1 MTAISPFRR
10 LLVATGL
17 SSFGDGVRWIA
28 MPLMATQLTDDPRL
42 IAGVLIADRLPWLL
56 FLLPGGALADRFDRL
71 RMRVVLDGFRA
82 VLGTAFVVL
91 AATGHAGLSMIYAVT
106 VLMASADAIVDSS
119 SMALVPALVEPD
131 ELEHAAGHL
140 QGTEIVTRDLLGPAL
155 GGVLFTFGLVVPL
168 AVDAVSFAVSAAVA
182 ARDRAAEAQ
191 RVAMDAIGVSSQDE
205 AERLERRVR
214 VLSDRLEETEDRL
227 DAALEQI
234 RELRKELKGQKSEKT
249 GSKDQA

>member
-1 MTAISPFRR
+1 MSAENEGNDGIRDRVQSRGEKAASDLAHALIGSP
-10 LLVATGL
+10 A
-17 SSFGDGVRWIA
+17 FG
-28 MPLMATQLTDDPRL
+28 Q
-42 IAGVLIADRLPWLL
+42 
-56 FLLPGGALADRFDRL
+56 
-71 RMRVVLDGFRA
+71 
-82 VLGTAFVVL
+82 
-91 AATGHAGLSMIYAVT
+91 
-106 VLMASADAIVDSS
+106 
-119 SMALVPALVEPD
+119 
-131 ELEHAAGHL
+131 
-140 QGTEIVTRDLLGPAL
+140 
-155 GGVLFTFGLVVPL
+155 
-168 AVDAVSFAVSAAVA
+168 AVSAAVA